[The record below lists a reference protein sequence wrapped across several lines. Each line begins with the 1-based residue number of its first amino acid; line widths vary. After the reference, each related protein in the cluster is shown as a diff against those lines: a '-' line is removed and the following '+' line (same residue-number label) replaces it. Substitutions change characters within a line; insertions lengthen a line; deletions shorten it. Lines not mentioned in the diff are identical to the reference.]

1 MHASFSGMSTVQE
14 IATAIEQL
22 PRNELFKL
30 ADWIS
35 SKFGDEWDREIEEDI
50 KAGRLDNLAQMA
62 LAEFREG
69 KTSVFPPDEK

>member
-1 MHASFSGMSTVQE
+1 MSTVQE

-22 PRNELFKL
+22 PRDELFKL

-35 SKFGDEWDREIEEDI
+35 SKFGDEWDKEIEEDI
-50 KAGRLDNLAQMA
+50 KAGRLEDLARQA

-69 KTSVFPPDEK
+69 KTTAFPPDEK